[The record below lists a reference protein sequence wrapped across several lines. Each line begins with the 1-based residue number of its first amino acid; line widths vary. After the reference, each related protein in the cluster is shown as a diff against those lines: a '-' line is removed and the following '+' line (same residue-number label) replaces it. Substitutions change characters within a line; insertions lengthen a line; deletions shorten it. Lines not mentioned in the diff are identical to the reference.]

1 MVDRSSQNL
10 RIETADGVATVALD
24 RPDARNAL
32 SREMM
37 EALSRAFAAAQD
49 DGAVRVIVLTGTGKA
64 FSAGGDIA
72 AMQEKI
78 DHPELWDETAAALR
92 RLIFAILDVDKPVL
106 ARINGHAVGFGA
118 TLALFCD
125 VTFAADDARIG
136 DVHVAAGL
144 AAGDGG
150 VIIWP
155 QLVGLSRAK
164 EYLLTGDLMTAA
176 EAARLGLIN
185 HAVPQDQLDERVYG
199 LARRLADGASESIRA
214 TKRLINQPLRELAQ
228 AQMDI
233 GLALSAQSNL
243 SDEHREAVR
252 AFAEKRKPDFR
263 R

>member
-1 MVDRSSQNL
+1 MGDRSEPNL
-10 RIETADGVATVALD
+10 RIETDDGVTTVTLD
-24 RPDARNAL
+24 RPEARNAL
-32 SREMM
+32 TGEAMD
-37 EALSRAFAAAQD
+37 ALSRWLGIARD
-49 DGAVRVIVLTGTGKA
+49 DPSVRVVVLTGAGKA

-78 DHPELWDETAAALR
+78 DRPELWDQTAAALG
-92 RLIFAILDVDKPVL
+92 RLIFAVLDFDKPII

-125 VTFAADDARIG
+125 VTFAVETAKIG
-136 DVHVAAGL
+136 DVHVTAGL

-150 VIIWP
+150 VVIWP

-185 HAVPQDQLDERVYG
+185 HAVPEDQLDERVYG
-199 LARRLADGASESIRA
+199 LARRLASGATESIRA
-214 TKRLINQPLRELAQ
+214 TKRLINIPLREHART
-228 AQMDI
+228 QMEI

-243 SDEHREAVR
+243 SDEHQEAVS
-252 AFAEKRKPDFR
+252 AFADKRKPDFR
-263 R
+263 H